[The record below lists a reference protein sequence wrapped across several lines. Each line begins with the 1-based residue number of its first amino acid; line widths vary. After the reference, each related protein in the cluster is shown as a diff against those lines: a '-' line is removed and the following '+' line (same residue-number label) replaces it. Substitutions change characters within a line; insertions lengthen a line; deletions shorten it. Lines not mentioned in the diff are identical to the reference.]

1 MIIIDK
7 TIYYYIILF
16 AIFLSSFSLIP
27 LTFEVITQKLTS
39 NIPYST
45 LICMLL
51 SVLIML
57 FVTIN
62 RKYYMHILLY
72 AICLICLS
80 IILFYKREYD
90 NNNSYINIYELE

>member
-16 AIFLSSFSLIP
+16 AIFLSSFALIP
-27 LTFEVITQKLTS
+27 LTFEIIIQKLTS

-45 LICMLL
+45 LICLLL

-57 FVTIN
+57 FVTIT
-62 RKYYMHILLY
+62 RRYYMHILFY
-72 AICLICLS
+72 VISLICLF

-90 NNNSYINIYELE
+90 KNNSYINLYELE